1 MQFIPSAA
9 MGAFAAGLT
18 EAETAIVAT
27 VFALISVVV
36 TIVVLR
42 HRDRILAERT
52 PVTSQPWITKSV
64 DQTMTHGSPS
74 THVPSL
80 SIPGYCPNCGMA
92 MKPMARFC
100 ERCGRRLA

>member
-1 MQFIPSAA
+1 MEFIPPAT

-18 EAETAIVAT
+18 KAETAIVTT

-42 HRDRILAERT
+42 HRDRMLAERT
-52 PVTSQPWITKSV
+52 SVTSQPWVAKSV
-64 DQTMTHGSPS
+64 DKPMTYGSPP
-74 THVPSL
+74 THVPPL